1 MQKIISAVASMAL
14 FADQAFAQPW
24 EWHIA
29 CFNDDG
35 DYLCNR
41 RLDAVEDGVV
51 HHRWEGYV
59 NCDVLDGDMLRF
71 ALRNHVT
78 DTDLFP
84 LIPEDLRIKYCI
96 KKEVVSAVTNLN
108 KCDIDYAVV
117 FEGLDASKV
126 IHAKFLKNRLE
137 KIADVTCFKPDL
149 PFDSPLVLACD
160 KDD

>member
-14 FADQAFAQPW
+14 FADQAFAHPVS

-29 CFNDDG
+29 CFDDDG

-41 RLDAVEDGVV
+41 RLDAVEDEVV

-59 NCDVLDGDMLRF
+59 VCDAWDGDMLRF
-71 ALRNHVT
+71 ALRNHT
-78 DTDLFP
+78 LGWYP
-84 LIPEDLRIKYCI
+84 PMPEDLSITYCI
-96 KKEVVSAVTNLN
+96 KKEIVSNVTNLN
-108 KCDIDYAVV
+108 ECDTEYAVV

-137 KIADVTCFKPDL
+137 KIADVTCVKPDL
-149 PFDSPLVLACD
+149 PFDSPLVLLCD
-160 KDD
+160 NDD